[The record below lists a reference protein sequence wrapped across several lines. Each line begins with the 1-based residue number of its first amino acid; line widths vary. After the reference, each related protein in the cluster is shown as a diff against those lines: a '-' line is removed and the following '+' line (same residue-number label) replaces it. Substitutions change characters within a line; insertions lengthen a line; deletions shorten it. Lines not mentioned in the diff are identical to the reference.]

1 MDKKNK
7 PGVIYAILASLLWG
21 ILPMYWNL
29 INYIPSIQILAHRII
44 WSFVF
49 TSLLLFLNKQLSNLK
64 TTVLEKTDIKLIFL
78 ASAVITLN
86 WGLYIWAVNN
96 NHILESSMGYYI
108 YPLISVL
115 CGVIFFKEKLDV
127 YQKISLALALTG
139 VIIVV
144 VQYGKIP
151 WVSLTLAVT
160 FAYYGVLKKLI
171 KVDSTI
177 GLALETGIV
186 TPIALIYIITKQL
199 NGTGV
204 LGSISAVDL
213 LLLIGSGIVTAGP
226 LLLLSIAAK
235 KIPLSTLG
243 FTQYISPTLGL
254 LIGIFV
260 YHENFT
266 MTHLV
271 SFCFIW
277 CGLIIYSLSQT
288 KLIKKR
294 CQDEHNPYL

>member
-1 MDKKNK
+1 LDSKNMS
-7 PGVIYAILASLLWG
+7 GVTYAVLASLLWG
-21 ILPMYWNL
+21 ILPIYWNL
-29 INYIPSIQILAHRII
+29 INYIPSIQILAHRIV

-49 TSLLLFLNKQLSNLK
+49 TSLLLLLNKQLSSLK
-64 TTVLEKTDIKLIFL
+64 AIVSKKTDIKLIFL
-78 ASAVITLN
+78 ASAVITIN

-96 NHILESSMGYYI
+96 NQILESSMGYYI

-115 CGVIFFKEKLDV
+115 CGVAFFKEKLDV
-127 YQKISLALALTG
+127 CQKVSLALALTG
-139 VIIVV
+139 VIIQV

-151 WVSLTLAVT
+151 WVSLLLAVT

-186 TPIALIYIITKQL
+186 TPIALIYILTKQL

-254 LIGIFV
+254 IIGIFV
-260 YHENFT
+260 YHEHFT

-288 KLIKKR
+288 ELIER
-294 CQDEHNPYL
+294 DFIQ